1 MPARFIPN
9 SNQIFKKQYDMSTLS
24 HTLANGLRIIHLPT
38 DSPVAY
44 CGFAVNAGARDEN
57 PNEAGLAH
65 FVEHALFKGTVRR
78 KARHILN
85 RMENV
90 GGDLNAYTSKE
101 ETFIYSIFMEKD
113 FERAAELMSD
123 LIINSQFPENELDK
137 EREIIIDEIL
147 SYEDSPSELIF
158 DDFENLLFDGHPL
171 GHHILGNKH
180 SLTLFGPASG
190 FSFLK
195 RFYTAGNMVFFSM
208 SKTDFKYIKKIA
220 GKHFAAIPP
229 HEPTTGRAKPFD
241 IKPQQIEKKKT
252 THLSHIITGGRTY
265 NMFDERRY
273 PLFLLNNIL
282 GGPGMNS
289 RLNISLREK
298 HGLVYNVESN
308 ITSYTD
314 TGVFSI
320 YFGTD
325 PKNREHAISLVE
337 KELTA
342 LRTKKLS
349 GLQLTAAKKQ
359 AIGQLGIA
367 SDHRESLFLDIGKSF
382 LHYNCYETLPDV
394 FRKIENITS
403 EQILEAANEVLC
415 PEKMFRLIYE

>member
-1 MPARFIPN
+1 
-9 SNQIFKKQYDMSTLS
+9 MSTLS
-24 HTLANGLRIIHLPT
+24 HTLANGLRIVHLPA
-38 DSPVAY
+38 DSAVAY

-57 PNEAGLAH
+57 PDETGLAH
-65 FVEHALFKGTVRR
+65 FVEHTLFKGTVKR
-78 KARHILN
+78 KAWHILN

-101 ETFIYSIFMEKD
+101 ETFIYSVFMEKD
-113 FERAAELMSD
+113 FERAVELMSD
-123 LIINSQFPENELDK
+123 LVINSQFPENELDK
-137 EREIIIDEIL
+137 EREIIMDEIL

-171 GHHILGNKH
+171 GHHILGNKR
-180 SLTLFGPASG
+180 SLASFGSASG
-190 FSFLK
+190 RSFLK

-208 SKTDFKYIKKIA
+208 SKMDFKNIRKMAEKYLAALPSQKIA
-220 GKHFAAIPP
+220 
-229 HEPTTGRAKPFD
+229 TGRKKPHD
-241 IKPQQIEKKKT
+241 IKSQQIEKKKT
-252 THLSHIITGGRTY
+252 THLSHIITGGRAY
-265 NMFDERRY
+265 DMYDEKRY

-314 TGVFSI
+314 TGIFSV

-325 PKNREHAISLVE
+325 PKNREQAISLVE

-342 LRTKKLS
+342 LCAKKLS
-349 GLQLTAAKKQ
+349 GLQLAAAKKQ
-359 AIGQLGIA
+359 ATGQLGVA
-367 SDHRESLFLDIGKSF
+367 SDHKENLFLGLGKSF
-382 LHYNCYETLPDV
+382 LHYNRYETLPDV

-403 EQILEAANEVLC
+403 EQVLDAANEILH